1 MQHGR
6 VEGSSVRTCV
16 GLAVNELESLGGR
29 ASDGRQVAVYWRFVV
44 AALRSRFALLR
55 PCWERGPN
63 WPEHLIACMAARG
76 SMRSRRDT
84 LQHGDGREPRAAVR
98 ARRKRM
104 GGKEENP
111 RARSA
116 ASHLRDREGGGHGG
130 RCGGCRTHSP
140 PPSLLPVLGR
150 GRVGRGGVRARA
162 HIWVEDHVL
171 DSVVVEEWRGLIRG
185 GER

>member
-1 MQHGR
+1 
-6 VEGSSVRTCV
+6 
-16 GLAVNELESLGGR
+16 
-29 ASDGRQVAVYWRFVV
+29 
-44 AALRSRFALLR
+44 
-55 PCWERGPN
+55 
-63 WPEHLIACMAARG
+63 
-76 SMRSRRDT
+76 
-84 LQHGDGREPRAAVR
+84 
-98 ARRKRM
+98 M